1 MEDRVTVEK
10 ISAWIPVSDEMVVD
24 YGIGTPEQI
33 AESSARLEMHRQEDE
48 RRWRALPW
56 YVRFARSFR
65 FWRWS
70 VQDKAMRRLHAALF
84 PDHDQ

>member
-1 MEDRVTVEK
+1 MTVQK
-10 ISAWIPVSDEMVVD
+10 ISTWIPVSDEDMLDFGLADGPLLAEIRARVEARRA
-24 YGIGTPEQI
+24 EQ
-33 AESSARLEMHRQEDE
+33 D

-56 YVRFARSFR
+56 YVRAERNFR

-84 PDHDQ
+84 PDHDE